1 VLIAVM
7 VWNMVSKKEARRSPG
22 CFGGVGGAVRGDSEG
37 FEGEERWIEAMMA
50 LGEKVKMWRES
61 RDGVFVGI

>member
-1 VLIAVM
+1 
-7 VWNMVSKKEARRSPG
+7 MVSKKEARRSPG
-22 CFGGVGGAVRGDSEG
+22 CFGGLGCAVSGDSEG

-50 LGEKVKMWRES
+50 FGEELKMWRES